1 MFKFKT
7 LHSLAAPY
15 LSHEVSWCS
24 FPVAS
29 LQTWNIMLC
38 CVWWTIIWAPGI
50 CWKHSYFTE
59 TALLHG
65 FLFLGIVYTVQITWL
80 HHVTQAMP
88 LSGMIRRL
96 PFDIAWK
103 QTKFDD
109 SSSFSRSRDIS
120 GVWNSRRRHV
130 RPWPRPL
137 REQLIICRLVG
148 LLLLTKPCIKFD
160 VCSCSRSE
168 DILWGVKFQKLVTWP
183 WPRSFHRRLVVRR
196 LTVDIAY
203 NRTKFDNCSFSQSGD
218 I

>member
-96 PFDIAWK
+96 PFDIAGK
-103 QTKFDD
+103 HTKFDN
-109 SSSFSRSRDIS
+109 SSLSHYGDIS
-120 GVWNSRRRHV
+120 WCEILEDITW
-130 RPWPRPL
+130 PWPCPL
-137 REQLIICRLVG
+137 MGQLVICRLV
-148 LLLLTKPCIKFD
+148 LLLAKPCIKFE
-160 VCSCSRSE
+160 VCGFSHSE
-168 DILWGVKFQKLVTWP
+168 DISWGVKFQNWSRDP
-183 WPRSFHRRLVVRR
+183 DHAPSR
-196 LTVDIAY
+196 D
-203 NRTKFDNCSFSQSGD
+203 G
-218 I
+218 